1 MFAGFQNVGFQHNAF
16 QLLFNPVAPIWGSR
30 GGLGE
35 EKKHNKS
42 FKKSVKE
49 SLNEILEEPVAV
61 AQIKEVLQ
69 PYSNSKN
76 ITISSIDIKQ
86 LSRNVEAAERIINMA
101 MEMQRE
107 REDEEAILLLI

>member
-16 QLLFNPVAPIWGSR
+16 QLLFNPVAKPWGYK

-42 FKKSVKE
+42 FKRSVKE
-49 SLNEILEEPVAV
+49 SLNELLAEPVV
-61 AQIKEVLQ
+61 AEQIKEVLQ
-69 PYSNSKN
+69 PYSNSKHL
-76 ITISSIDIKQ
+76 TISSIDIKQ
-86 LSRNVEAAERIINMA
+86 LSLNVEAAERIIHMA